1 MGMNLKEKTNQRF
14 DSYGGQIWHWPEGRG
29 VALLM
34 CIFSSSFRRNLSTDR
49 RLANS
54 IRNVGSSVDV
64 DRVERRLLAVMGVG
78 KEIKSTFGFSIR
90 KTVSFASLSLV
101 LGLVMGGLLSD
112 LISIQGGYAGLSET
126 EWMLPDDEL
135 DFEEIT

>member
-64 DRVERRLLAVMGVG
+64 DRVERRLLAIMGVG
-78 KEIKSTFGFSIR
+78 KEIKPTFSFSVR
-90 KTVSFASLSLV
+90 KTLSFASLSLV
-101 LGLVMGGLLSD
+101 LGIVMGGLLSD
-112 LISIQGGYAGLSET
+112 LIPIQGDYVGLTEA

-135 DFEEIT
+135 DFEEVA